1 MQEHRAIYPT
11 LDRDL
16 IQISSISYPD
26 YAFRE
31 RAEIPIEGVGVVQV
45 VTEVST
51 ADLRDGFTDVVL
63 ARYQDGEL
71 TSPVPLA
78 GSVCESTV
86 AGCMHE
92 HWCDVERL
100 IRCVRGDTKT
110 LYVLDI
116 DWEID
121 DDIADSDHSSD
132 ECHPDPRLTP
142 RILEIAELAKTR
154 PVDSI
159 TLGQGRP

>member
-1 MQEHRAIYPT
+1 M
-11 LDRDL
+11 
-16 IQISSISYPD
+16 
-26 YAFRE
+26 
-31 RAEIPIEGVGVVQV
+31 IPIEGVGVVQV

-51 ADLRDGFTDVVL
+51 ADLRYGFTDVVL
-63 ARYQDGEL
+63 ARYRDGAL
-71 TSPVPLA
+71 TEPVPLA

-86 AGCMHE
+86 ARCMHE
-92 HWCDVERL
+92 HWCDLERL

-121 DDIADSDHSSD
+121 DEIADSDQSSD
-132 ECHPDPRLTP
+132 ECHPGPGLTP

-159 TLGQGRP
+159 PPGQRRL

>member
-1 MQEHRAIYPT
+1 M
-11 LDRDL
+11 
-16 IQISSISYPD
+16 
-26 YAFRE
+26 FRE

-51 ADLRDGFTDVVL
+51 ADLRYGFTDVVL

-92 HWCDVERL
+92 NWCDVERL
-100 IRCVRGDTKT
+100 IRCIRGDTKT

-121 DDIADSDHSSD
+121 
-132 ECHPDPRLTP
+132 ECHPDPGLTHTSHP
-142 RILEIAELAKTR
+142 GDRRTR
-154 PVDSI
+154 EGQAGPVDSVL
-159 TLGQGRP
+159 LGQGRP

>member
-1 MQEHRAIYPT
+1 MQETRAIYPT
-11 LDRDL
+11 LNRDL
-16 IQISSISYPD
+16 IQISSPSYPD
-26 YAFRE
+26 CAFRE

-45 VTEVST
+45 VTEVSA
-51 ADLRDGFTDVVL
+51 ADLRYGFTDVVL
-63 ARYQDGEL
+63 ARYRDGEL
-71 TSPVPLA
+71 TEPVPLA

-86 AGCMHE
+86 ARCMHE
-92 HWCDVERL
+92 HWCDLERL

-121 DDIADSDHSSD
+121 DSDQSSD
-132 ECHPDPRLTP
+132 ECHPDPGLTP

-159 TLGQGRP
+159 PPGQGRL

>member
-1 MQEHRAIYPT
+1 MQVQRVIYPV

-16 IQISSISYPD
+16 ARIALLSYPD
-26 YAFRE
+26 DAFRE
-31 RAEIPIEGVGVVQV
+31 HAEFPIEGVGVAYV
-45 VTEVST
+45 VTEVSP
-51 ADLRDGFTDVVL
+51 ADPRYGLTDVTL
-63 ARYQDGEL
+63 ARHRGGEL
-71 TSPVPLA
+71 TAPVPLA

-86 AGCMHE
+86 ARCMHE

-121 DDIADSDHSSD
+121 DVDDPDDSDG
-132 ECHPDPRLTP
+132 PDPGLMP
-142 RILEIAELAKTR
+142 RILEIAEIAKTTPVESVPPGQSR
-154 PVDSI
+154 P
-159 TLGQGRP
+159 